1 MATFAELGLNPA
13 ILKAIEAAGYT
24 EPTEVQIQ
32 AVPAAIAGADLMVSS
47 HTGSGKTAA
56 FMLPALQ
63 RLASPPQ
70 QRGKGARILVL
81 TPTRELALQVQKA
94 AETYG
99 SELGRLRTVCLVGGM
114 PYPEQIR
121 QLGAPVDVIV
131 ATPGRLID
139 HMTRGRI
146 AYDRLEML
154 VLDEAD
160 RMLDMGFIEDI
171 ETIVAATPANRQTM
185 LFSATLDGTIGTL
198 ARKLTRNPQ
207 RIEVATPAARENRID
222 QRMLFADNMTHKV
235 KLLDVLLRDP
245 ELKQSLVF
253 TSTKRAAEDLSIS
266 LRSQGFAADA
276 LHGDMGQ
283 GQRNFAIRRMREG
296 RTRILVA
303 TDVAARGI
311 DVVGITHV
319 INFDAPRQAE
329 DYVHRI
335 GRTGRAGRTG
345 VAVTLLTQAER
356 GLMKSIERF
365 TGQTVRVDVIV
376 GLEPTARPWPSQQ
389 PKGGRGRPGGGGG
402 GYGKPRTG
410 AGRPGGAPTGRPA
423 GGPGAGSFAA
433 RRAPAAPGAARP
445 QREGGFRA
453 RKSFDA

>member
-1 MATFAELGLNPA
+1 MTFAELGLNA
-13 ILKAIEAAGYT
+13 ALLKAIESSGYT
-24 EPTEVQIQ
+24 EPTPVQQQ
-32 AVPAAIAGADLMVSS
+32 AIPAAIAGADLMVSS

-56 FMLPALQ
+56 FMLPSLQ
-63 RLASPPQ
+63 RLVTPSA

-99 SELGRLRTVCLVGGM
+99 RELGRFRTACLVGGM

-139 HMTRGRI
+139 HMQRGRI
-146 AYDRLEML
+146 AFDRLEVL

-160 RMLDMGFIEDI
+160 RMLDMGFIDDI
-171 ETIVAATPANRQTM
+171 ETIVAATPATRQTL

-207 RIEVATPAARENRID
+207 RIEVATPTARENLID
-222 QRMLFADNMTHKV
+222 QRMLFADNMSHKV
-235 KLLDVLLRDP
+235 KLLDALLRDP

-253 TSTKRAAEDLSIS
+253 TSTKRAAEDISVS

-311 DVVGITHV
+311 DVAGITHV

-345 VAVTLLTQAER
+345 IAVTLLAQSER
-356 GLMKSIERF
+356 GLLRNIERF

-376 GLEPTARPWPSQQ
+376 GLEPTARAWPSQQ
-389 PKGGRGRPGGGGG
+389 PKGRGRPGGGGG
-402 GYGKPRTG
+402 GYGKPRGG
-410 AGRPGGAPTGRPA
+410 AGRPAGAPGS
-423 GGPGAGSFAA
+423 GGFAA
-433 RRAPAAPGAARP
+433 RRAAPGAARP
-445 QREGGFRA
+445 PREGGFKA
-453 RKSFDA
+453 RKSYDA